1 MESMIPKKEFYFI
14 RHGQTDY
21 NILRDED
28 KIDHPP
34 HISINETGRK
44 QAKAVEPLIAKLPV
58 HIVCASPMKRAQETK
73 EIVTARL
80 QIPHHA
86 IDDLGECT
94 SRIWL
99 EMNRHGMYSPLPKE
113 GEARDFIDRTRKGIH
128 QALSLPGTAL
138 IVAHG
143 GVHWALCALLGI
155 TNHEWKLHNC
165 GLVHFSVG
173 KQEEW
178 IASRLA

>member
-1 MESMIPKKEFYFI
+1 MMLKKEFYFI

-21 NILRDED
+21 NILPNED

-34 HISINETGRK
+34 HISINETGK
-44 QAKAVEPLIAKLPV
+44 EQAKAVEPLVANLPI
-58 HIVCASPMKRAQETK
+58 HCVCASPLKRAQETK

-80 QIPHHA
+80 QIPHHV

-113 GEARDFIDRTRKGIH
+113 GEARAFIDRTRKGIYH
-128 QALSLPGTAL
+128 ALSLPGTPL

-143 GVHWALCALLGI
+143 GVHWALCALFGI
-155 TNHEWKLHNC
+155 THHEWKLHNC
-165 GLVHFSVG
+165 GLVHFTVTD
-173 KQEEW
+173 EETW